1 MTFYIPE
8 FWCGVLATVLSE
20 FCVAVGAAVVSEKKD
35 KKKKD
40 KKKKGEGDV
49 KEKADGLVGTYDDHG
64 QWHDSES
71 TRN

>member
-8 FWCGVLATVLSE
+8 FWCGVFATVLSE
-20 FCVAVGAAVVSEKKD
+20 FFAVVGAVVVLEKKN
-35 KKKKD
+35 K
-40 KKKKGEGDV
+40 KKKKGEKDV
-49 KEKADGLVGTYDDHG
+49 KEEGDGLVGTYDDHG